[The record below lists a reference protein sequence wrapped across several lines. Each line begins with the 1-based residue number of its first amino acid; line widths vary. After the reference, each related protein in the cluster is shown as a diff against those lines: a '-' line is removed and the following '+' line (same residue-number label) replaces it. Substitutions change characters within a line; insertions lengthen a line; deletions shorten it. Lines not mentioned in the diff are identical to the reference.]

1 MLGRL
6 ATWPRPWGLVRERR
20 TARGPQGHGGPERV
34 DSVVPCHCGA
44 VARCASSLAASS
56 PRPAAAAPP
65 GVGGGHRRGAGIGTA
80 GAACQPRRASDMP
93 VTVALTGWVG
103 AAWPSE
109 F

>member
-44 VARCASSLAASS
+44 VARWASAWGFVA
-56 PRPAAAAPP
+56 PARGRGPARSRRRAPARRWHW
-65 GVGGGHRRGAGIGTA
+65 HRRRGVPAKAG
-80 GAACQPRRASDMP
+80 
-93 VTVALTGWVG
+93 L
-103 AAWPSE
+103 
-109 F
+109 